1 MLKINN
7 RFFVLFIL
15 IIIIFFSLYLS
26 GCNQPEPPKVVLSEE
41 SWHYGEVTP
50 DKKPAHSFTI
60 KNEGEEKLII
70 ESVFSSCACVML
82 DLGGKEIAPGEAT
95 TLTATFDPY
104 GYEGEISKTITI
116 KSNDPENP
124 EKKIE
129 VSIAVQHVPN
139 PDIEIT
145 PKTFNLGEMDSTS
158 EKEYII
164 QFTISNGGD
173 ADLVIKE
180 IVKEDI
186 FSYQMEIPLTIKPG
200 EQIQAEIYL
209 DTAQLKKGEFRKAVR
224 IMTNDPQ
231 NQAVFLRITGK
242 IN

>member
-1 MLKINN
+1 
-7 RFFVLFIL
+7 
-15 IIIIFFSLYLS
+15 
-26 GCNQPEPPKVVLSEE
+26 
-41 SWHYGEVTP
+41 
-50 DKKPAHSFTI
+50 
-60 KNEGEEKLII
+60 
-70 ESVFSSCACVML
+70 
-82 DLGGKEIAPGEAT
+82 
-95 TLTATFDPY
+95 
-104 GYEGEISKTITI
+104 
-116 KSNDPENP
+116 
-124 EKKIE
+124 
-129 VSIAVQHVPN
+129 
-139 PDIEIT
+139 
-145 PKTFNLGEMDSTS
+145 MDSTS